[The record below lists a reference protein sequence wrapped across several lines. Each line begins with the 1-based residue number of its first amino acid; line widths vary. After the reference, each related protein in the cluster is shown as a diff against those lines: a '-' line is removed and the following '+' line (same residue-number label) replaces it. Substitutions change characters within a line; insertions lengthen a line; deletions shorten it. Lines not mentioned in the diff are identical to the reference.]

1 MADEMKKLRVG
12 CYGAKGSYTYEAME
26 RQFGEREREE
36 HYYPLFEDVLK
47 AVSEGAIDYGVVPIE
62 NSSTGGITEVYDL
75 IMKYDCAV
83 VGEQLIKIGTTF
95 WACRARRSR
104 ISTPS
109 TRTRRALPS
118 AVPSS
123 MSTGTGR

>member
-83 VGEQLIKIGTTF
+83 VGEQLIKIEH
-95 WACRARRSR
+95 
-104 ISTPS
+104 
-109 TRTRRALPS
+109 TRRALPS

>member
-47 AVSEGAIDYGVVPIE
+47 AVSEGAIDYGVVPSRTPRPAASLKSMT
-62 NSSTGGITEVYDL
+62 SS
-75 IMKYDCAV
+75 
-83 VGEQLIKIGTTF
+83 
-95 WACRARRSR
+95 
-104 ISTPS
+104 
-109 TRTRRALPS
+109 
-118 AVPSS
+118 
-123 MSTGTGR
+123 

>member
-47 AVSEGAIDYGVVPIE
+47 LSPKA
-62 NSSTGGITEVYDL
+62 
-75 IMKYDCAV
+75 
-83 VGEQLIKIGTTF
+83 
-95 WACRARRSR
+95 
-104 ISTPS
+104 PS
-109 TRTRRALPS
+109 TTASFLSRTPRPAASLKS
-118 AVPSS
+118 MTSS
-123 MSTGTGR
+123 

>member
-47 AVSEGAIDYGVVPIE
+47 AVSEGVIDYGVVPIE

-83 VGEQLIKIGTTF
+83 VG
-95 WACRARRSR
+95 SD
-104 ISTPS
+104 
-109 TRTRRALPS
+109 
-118 AVPSS
+118 
-123 MSTGTGR
+123 